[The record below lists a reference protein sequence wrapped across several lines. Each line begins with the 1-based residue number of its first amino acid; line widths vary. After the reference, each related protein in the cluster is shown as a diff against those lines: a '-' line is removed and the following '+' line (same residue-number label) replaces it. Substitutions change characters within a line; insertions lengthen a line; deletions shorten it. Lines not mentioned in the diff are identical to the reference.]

1 MKKAVTILCLLIT
14 TSLLA
19 QNFQGKAIYKTSR
32 KMDLK
37 LGGEGSRMSE
47 EQKAQMKAMMA
58 KQFQKTF
65 VLTFDKT
72 SSIYKE
78 SKSLSSSNIKPAAK
92 GGVMIM
98 SFGGGGGND
107 IYYKNTKEERFV
119 NKTEVMGKLFLI
131 KDKLPKYDWKLTGE
145 TKNIGV
151 YTCYKAT
158 YTRQE
163 EKSTMSIDDGKVTE
177 KKAMVDVVTTA
188 WYTPTIPVSNG
199 PRNYSG
205 LPGLILEIK
214 EGNQTIICSEIV
226 LNATDRIKIEE
237 PKKGKVV
244 SQEKYEKI
252 MAKKTKEMME
262 KFKPGRSSKGKNM
275 QIRIGG

>member
-1 MKKAVTILCLLIT
+1 MKKSVTIFCLLIT
-14 TSLLA
+14 TALLA
-19 QNFQGKAIYKTSR
+19 QNFQGKATYKTSR

-37 LGGEGSRMSE
+37 IGGKEGVSMSD
-47 EQKAQMKAMMA
+47 EQKAKMNAMMM

-65 VLTFDKT
+65 VLTFDKNT
-72 SSIYKE
+72 SIYKE
-78 SKSLSSSNIKPAAK
+78 DKKLSAPVTAASNNGIAMVVI
-92 GGVMIM
+92 G
-98 SFGGGGGND
+98 SGGGND
-107 IYYKNTKEERFV
+107 IVYKNTKENRFAS
-119 NKTEVMGKLFLI
+119 KTEIMGKLFLI
-131 KDKLPKYDWKLTGE
+131 KDKLPKYDWKLSDE

-158 YTRQE
+158 YTRQV
-163 EKSTMSIDDGKVTE
+163 EKTKMDMNDGKITE
-177 KKAMVDVVTTA
+177 RKEKEDVVTTA

-199 PRNYSG
+199 PGNYTG

-226 LNATDRIKIEE
+226 LNPTNKINIEE

-244 SQEKYEKI
+244 SQKQYDKI
-252 MAKKTKEMME
+252 MDKKTKEMLE
-262 KFKPGRSSKGKNM
+262 KYKPSRSGKGHTM

>member
-1 MKKAVTILCLLIT
+1 MKKSVTILCLLIT

-19 QNFQGKAIYKTSR
+19 QNFQGKAIYKTHT

-37 LGGEGSRMSE
+37 IGGKEGSTMSDE
-47 EQKAQMKAMMA
+47 RKAQMNAMLM

-65 VLTFDKT
+65 VLTFDKI

-78 SKSLSSSNIKPAAK
+78 EKNLKSPVAIP
-92 GGVMIM
+92 GGDTFMIVG
-98 SFGGGGGND
+98 SGGGSD
-107 IYYKNTKEERFV
+107 VVYKNTKENRFI
-119 NKTEVMGKLFLI
+119 NKTEIMGKRFLI
-131 KDKLPKYDWKLTGE
+131 KDKLPKYDWKLTDE
-145 TKNIGV
+145 IKNIGV

-163 EKSTMSIDDGKVTE
+163 ERTHMNVEDGKVTE
-177 KKAMVDVVTTA
+177 KKEKVDVVTTA

-199 PRNYSG
+199 PGEYNG

-226 LNATDRIKIEE
+226 MNPTDRIKIEE

-244 SQEKYEKI
+244 SQKQYKKI
-252 MAKKTKEMME
+252 MDKKSKEMME
-262 KFKPGRSSKGKNM
+262 KFKSRSNSKGNNVEI
-275 QIRIGG
+275 QIRG